1 MKLVKAK
8 YYLQSQEDPTKS
20 VTHGKNYDEKY
31 ERNIHIIKII
41 IQAVLL
47 CREQDSSNDIG
58 KNSDTERKMQRGNFF
73 AIINP
78 FTPLDAVLMGH
89 LEKGA
94 KNAKMVSWQIQNDI
108 IKYLIEFVR
117 SKTTDETPDY
127 YAIIAAE
134 FTHRFS
140 NKKFYYCV

>member
-1 MKLVKAK
+1 
-8 YYLQSQEDPTKS
+8 
-20 VTHGKNYDEKY
+20 
-31 ERNIHIIKII
+31 
-41 IQAVLL
+41 
-47 CREQDSSNDIG
+47 
-58 KNSDTERKMQRGNFF
+58 MQTGNFF

-78 FTPLDAVLMGH
+78 FATLDAVLIGH
-89 LEKGA
+89 LEKDA

-140 NKKFYYCV
+140 NKKILLLCLSYVRFCENKNLISVKHFLIIYTSKVNQQVRLLETVFYYCFKEME

>member
-1 MKLVKAK
+1 
-8 YYLQSQEDPTKS
+8 
-20 VTHGKNYDEKY
+20 
-31 ERNIHIIKII
+31 
-41 IQAVLL
+41 
-47 CREQDSSNDIG
+47 
-58 KNSDTERKMQRGNFF
+58 MQRGNFF

-78 FTPLDAVLMGH
+78 FTTLDAVLMGH

-94 KNAKMVSWQIQNDI
+94 KNAKMVSWQTQNDI